1 MGSQWSPA
9 EGRGQAWRDLA
20 GWLFGLCARPACL
33 VSRTRATT
41 PLTGFAPPSLASLA
55 PTILSWQRHRTVASR
70 AMVSCLAVTTPTP
83 PRSANS
89 TASACRTRSARTPS
103 TRSTS
108 SAPTAPSST
117 SSSSTATGGSTWT
130 ARHLRASMV
139 ELREHLE
146 LQEAQEEERTQVLVQ
161 QFLLDLLM
169 SALEQ
174 SPPAGVLDRGT
185 LTALGTGSAVLM
197 VVLTPAM
204 VSLQF
209 NLRPKQTQSKK

>member
-1 MGSQWSPA
+1 MFRYSETTLIPDPLPA
-9 EGRGQAWRDLA
+9 Q
-20 GWLFGLCARPACL
+20 LCACPACL

-55 PTILSWQRHRTVASR
+55 PTILSWQRHRSVSIILLWFFISHLFRTVASL

-117 SSSSTATGGSTWT
+117 SSSSTATGGQCLS
-130 ARHLRASMV
+130 LS
-139 ELREHLE
+139 LN
-146 LQEAQEEERTQVLVQ
+146 Q
-161 QFLLDLLM
+161 M
-169 SALEQ
+169 SHIY
-174 SPPAGVLDRGT
+174 
-185 LTALGTGSAVLM
+185 
-197 VVLTPAM
+197 
-204 VSLQF
+204 
-209 NLRPKQTQSKK
+209 N